1 MTHRERVLTA
11 LRHQEPDR
19 VPIDFGGSAETT
31 ILAVAY
37 RRLREYLGLPVNI
50 VRVDDPCQHTA
61 VVDRDVQQRFG
72 VDTQFVFHEP
82 TCWRG
87 GVLPDGSPADFPAL
101 FRPVRR
107 DDGLQVTLDEENHV
121 LLLMPEGGQYFDP
134 VYAPLADAAGI
145 DDIDRHLAAI
155 EAYDRP
161 PYFDMSYEDLGSKAH
176 ALHEHTDDFLIGYFG
191 GHIFQAAQVL
201 RGWATFLSDLL
212 INRKFAEALLARLAD
227 ANVRRFE
234 QFAAT
239 IGPHVD
245 AVIFEDDLGA
255 QDRPLVSPEMYRAII
270 KPHHRRLYGFAR
282 SRCQAHILLHS
293 DGAVA
298 PLIPD
303 FIDMGIDALNP
314 IQVSAKGMDTAW
326 LKREFG
332 ASIAFWG
339 GGCDSQHVLPFGTPG
354 QVADEVKRRI
364 DDLAPG
370 GGFVFASIH
379 NVQTG
384 VPPENVVAM
393 FDTAQ
398 AHGVYR

>member
-11 LRHQEPDR
+11 LRHEEPDR
-19 VPIDFGGSAETT
+19 LPIDFGGSAETT

-37 RRLREYLGLPVNI
+37 RRLRQHLNLPVDR

-61 VVDRDVQQRFG
+61 VVERDVRQRFG
-72 VDTQFVFHEP
+72 VDVRLVFHEP
-82 TCWRG
+82 TAWRAG
-87 GVLPDGSPADFPAL
+87 ELPDGSPAEFPAL

-107 DDGLQVTLDEENHV
+107 DDGSQVTLDEENHV
-121 LLLMPEGGQYFDP
+121 LLLMPEAGHYFDP
-134 VYAPLADAAGI
+134 VYAPLAGATSIAE
-145 DDIDRHLAAI
+145 IDRHLTAI
-155 EAYDRP
+155 ETYDKP
-161 PYFDMSYEDLGSKAH
+161 SYFDMSYEALGWKAQ
-176 ALHEHTDDFLIGYFG
+176 ALHEHTDDFLMGYFG
-191 GHIFQAAQVL
+191 GHIFQAGQVL

-212 INRKFAEALLARLAD
+212 INRKFAEALMARLTD
-227 ANVRRFE
+227 VNIERFE
-234 QFAAT
+234 RFAST
-239 IGPHVD
+239 VGPHVD
-245 AVIFEDDLGA
+245 AIIFEDDLGA
-255 QDRPLVSPEMYRAII
+255 QDRPLVSPEMYRTII
-270 KPHHRRLYGFAR
+270 KPYHRRLYEFAK
-282 SRCQAHILLHS
+282 SRCRARLLLHS

-314 IQVSAKGMDTAW
+314 VQVSAKGMDTQW

-332 ASIAFWG
+332 KSITFWG
-339 GGCDSQHVLPFGTPG
+339 GGCDSQRVLPFGTPE
-354 QVADEVKRRI
+354 QVADEVRRRI

-370 GGFVFASIH
+370 GGFVFAPVH

-393 FDTAQ
+393 FDTAR